1 MPSPWSLAALL
12 ALCLLP
18 ACSSSKTRTQERH
31 GDPRGRATVAATTRT
46 PPACPPTVVTGD
58 SIGPLH
64 IGAGVEA
71 AHNAC
76 RVLRDTT
83 MHVEYSD
90 GPARVLS
97 FQVGSDVVVAQV
109 ERERIGLI
117 EVSSPRLRTRDSL
130 GVGTTL
136 ERLLHLPALRGH
148 FYAGRMYLDAASHC
162 GLVFELAA
170 PSVRLPES
178 TLDSAKLAGLPGG
191 IVVDR
196 LRVDG
201 CAETPTD
208 QPDTIT
214 AVRTDTVFLARDL
227 DSSGTVDYVVRES
240 RLFDARFGA
249 RTYRL
254 AVYLDSVSTRRTASW
269 ATDWDEEFGSETSLG
284 QWVALGS
291 DGTALVLVGGGGDYA
306 SESLLLVRQGSVRR
320 IATHGEEYGNGF
332 FDVGVSGGVLSV
344 DASLDHLDVPG
355 SSFAD
360 IPCKGKW
367 AAVRLTYHIRE
378 ARFSAEQPRCVRIP
392 RGE

>member
-1 MPSPWSLAALL
+1 M
-12 ALCLLP
+12 
-18 ACSSSKTRTQERH
+18 
-31 GDPRGRATVAATTRT
+31 
-46 PPACPPTVVTGD
+46 VTGD
-58 SIGPLH
+58 SIGLLH
-64 IGAGVEA
+64 IGANDEA
-71 AHNAC
+71 ARHAC
-76 RVLRDTT
+76 RVVRDTT
-83 MHVEYSD
+83 MRVEYSA

-97 FQVGSDVVVAQV
+97 LQIGSDVVLAQL
-109 ERERIGLI
+109 ERGRVSRI

-136 ERLLHLPALRGH
+136 ERLLHLPAVRGH

-162 GLVFELAA
+162 GLVFELSA
-170 PSVRLPES
+170 PSLPIPES

-201 CAETPTD
+201 CAETPAD
-208 QPDTIT
+208 HPDTVT

-269 ATDWDEEFGSETSLG
+269 ATEWDEEFGSESALG
-284 QWVALGS
+284 QWIALGR
-291 DGTALVLVGGGGDYA
+291 DGTALVVVGGGGDYA
-306 SESLLLVRQGSVRR
+306 SETLLIVRQGAVRHL
-320 IATHGEEYGNGF
+320 ATHGEDYGNGF
-332 FDVGVSGGVLSV
+332 FDVAVSGGALRV
-344 DASLDHLDVPG
+344 DASLDHLEVPG
-355 SSFAD
+355 SSFAG
-360 IPCKGKW
+360 IPCTGKW

-378 ARFSAEQPRCVRIP
+378 ARFSSEPPRCVPIP
-392 RGE
+392 R